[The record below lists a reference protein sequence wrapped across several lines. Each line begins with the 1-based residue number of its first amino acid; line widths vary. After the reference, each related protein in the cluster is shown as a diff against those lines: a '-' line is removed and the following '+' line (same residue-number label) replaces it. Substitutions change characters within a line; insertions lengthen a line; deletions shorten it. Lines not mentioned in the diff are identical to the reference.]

1 MTKNRTT
8 LTPETAKSMPPR
20 GKAKRTL
27 FLEAIRE
34 QTGQDEGGFYR
45 KVVERAMNADDPASS
60 VLMKEVLS
68 RLYPASK
75 PTLPI
80 VEFELTGDT
89 PIERVRQ
96 IETAIADGSI
106 PADVAKIMVDIIKS
120 SIEIEKI
127 TELADRIANIERM
140 LDEPSDAE

>member
-1 MTKNRTT
+1 M
-8 LTPETAKSMPPR
+8 
-20 GKAKRTL
+20 G
-27 FLEAIRE
+27 
-34 QTGQDEGGFYR
+34 
-45 KVVERAMNADDPASS
+45 
-60 VLMKEVLS
+60 
-68 RLYPASK
+68 YPASK